1 MIQCLNLLSC
11 ELLETWGHLPQK
23 LCFHHSQYAPI
34 ANHALW
40 FTSCYQSFF
49 LPLRWKSE
57 GYSSWLINLKPWSKR
72 ISFSLLLYFTVALYS
87 LEVFFHPLVCMVNFH
102 LFNSLQHCHFSPER
116 LFIRETFSF
125 TRLFWRLAQSW
136 LWLCPFFSYSQYAY
150 SVGNQNLFMISSRAD
165 IVTDFHLPQSCK
177 INIL

>member
-87 LEVFFHPLVCMVNFH
+87 LEVFFHPLVCM
-102 LFNSLQHCHFSPER
+102 
-116 LFIRETFSF
+116 ETFIYLILYTTVIFLQRDCLSEKPF
-125 TRLFWRLAQSW
+125 LLHAFFGAWHKADFDFALFFL
-136 LWLCPFFSYSQYAY
+136 YSQYAY

-165 IVTDFHLPQSCK
+165 NVTDFHLPQSCK